1 MTLRVCWLYGL
12 ILGSWLICSP
22 SGSCA
27 QNKKIDSLLQRLE
40 AAEQDTTKMKL
51 HYSLYYA
58 LNGYDK
64 EKAKEHLEAGYVLAR
79 KTNDKR
85 REAYFFKEMGGLLFD
100 LAKYEES
107 RSSYDTAI
115 TLYEE
120 LMRLSK
126 NEEEL
131 NKHKLATVDCLT
143 GLGLLSAKLFYFQ
156 ESIRYYLDAIE
167 SISDVKNTKERDS
180 RLLYLYLNIAS
191 NYYELED
198 FSSSL
203 KYDKQSLKHVD
214 EKQDID
220 GYITGHLFVADD
232 YSGLLQFDSSF
243 AYLEIVRP
251 LVAKLNKPNLNQR
264 YHLILGSIYRKK
276 YDWKNAYDN
285 FKKAD
290 EAALI
295 LKDEFQ
301 ALNSEEG
308 MAASL
313 MNLGNLTKAREL
325 AVVALS
331 KSDRLKVPFGKV
343 LTLKLLTEIEEK
355 AGNLGKAFEYQK
367 RYIIVNDSMKKEKV
381 EAQMAEIE
389 VKYQNEK
396 KEKEILQ
403 LQKSNAIQ
411 SLALQKQST
420 FNYFLIGSIITLLVI
435 SILGYRNLRHRQ
447 QLAIQRDQLQQQR
460 IRELEK
466 DRQLVAVDSL
476 LKGQEEERSRMARD
490 LHDGLGGMLSG
501 VKLSLG
507 AMKGNIIL
515 SEENGNLFSRVLD
528 QLDHSINEMRR
539 VAHNMM
545 PEALV
550 KLGLQQAI
558 QDYCDGLAE
567 SIATKFK
574 VQIHGLEKRMEEST
588 EIVIYRIVQELLN
601 NIVKHANATEVL
613 VQLMRHDG
621 NLTITIEDNGNG
633 FDVGSSENKGSGLGN
648 VRSRVDYLKGQMDI
662 QSHPGKGTSIHIDFI
677 IQEM

>member
-1 MTLRVCWLYGL
+1 MIVSPNGL
-12 ILGSWLICSP
+12 
-22 SGSCA
+22 CA
-27 QNKKIDSLLQRLE
+27 QNKNIDSLLQRLE

-58 LNGYDK
+58 LTGYDK
-64 EKAKEHLEAGYVLAR
+64 EKAMEHLEAGYILAR

-100 LAKYEES
+100 LAKYQQS

-120 LMRLSK
+120 LMRSSK

-131 NKHKLATVDCLT
+131 NNHKLARVDCLT

-167 SISDVKNTKERDS
+167 SVSDVNTKGRDN
-180 RLLYLYLNIAS
+180 RLLYLCLNIAS

-198 FSSSL
+198 FASSL
-203 KYDKQSLKHVD
+203 KYDNQSLKYVD
-214 EKQDID
+214 EKEDVD

-232 YSGLLQFDSSF
+232 YGGLLQFDSSF
-243 AYLEIVRP
+243 AHLETVGP
-251 LVAKLNKPNLNQR
+251 LVVKLNKPNLNQR
-264 YHLILGSIYRKK
+264 YHFILGGIYRKK
-276 YDWKNAYDN
+276 NDWKNAYDN
-285 FKKAD
+285 FIKAE
-290 EAALI
+290 EAALV

-301 ALNSEEG
+301 SLNSEEG
-308 MAASL
+308 IAACL
-313 MNLGNLTKAREL
+313 MNMGNLARAREL
-325 AVVALS
+325 ATVALG
-331 KSDRLKVPFGKV
+331 KADKLKVPLGKV

-381 EAQMAEIE
+381 ERQMAEIE

-403 LQKSNAIQ
+403 LQKSNAVQ

-435 SILGYRNLRHRQ
+435 ALLGYRNLRHRQ
-447 QLAIQRDQLQQQR
+447 QLAIQKDQLQQQR

-466 DRQLVAVDSL
+466 DRQLVAVDAL

-507 AMKGNIIL
+507 SMKGNIIL
-515 SEENGNLFSRVLD
+515 SEENAILFSRVLD

-558 QDYCDGLAE
+558 QDYCEGLAE
-567 SIATKFK
+567 SITTKFK

-613 VQLMRHDG
+613 VQLMRHDA
-621 NLTITIEDNGNG
+621 NLTITIEDDGNG
-633 FDVGSSENKGSGLGN
+633 FEVGSSENKGSGLSN

-662 QSHPGKGTSIHIDFI
+662 QSNPGKGTSIHIDFV